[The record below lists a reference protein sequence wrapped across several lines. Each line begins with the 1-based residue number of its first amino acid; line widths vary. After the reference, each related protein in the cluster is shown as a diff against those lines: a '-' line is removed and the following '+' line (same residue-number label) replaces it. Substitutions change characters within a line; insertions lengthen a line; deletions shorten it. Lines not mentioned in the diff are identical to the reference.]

1 MFRNLTGEMRQL
13 ILSTQFI
20 ETKDILFNA
29 SRSGPIWRSPLFLR
43 SSWMLTSGRN
53 GRFSEMNGWSR
64 ITSDCREKN
73 GIHTYLQ
80 THPYDDTH
88 TTPFDL
94 LLKGVSVPNCQN
106 CPKGSSCNSPGTY
119 ESPAGLLVWEIASLK
134 DNWRVPWIPTN
145 STPFFHRCPR
155 KMACLGVAIDD
166 TFNLTHGWSSSID
179 REMENQTSAQCR
191 LGTGGPLC
199 AVCLQGYNRVQGSC
213 KKCIPAEERVVYVAV
228 ALILLAV
235 LLVMAIRVINKTE
248 SKVRYALRDA
258 NRIFLI
264 CLSLS
269 QIQITVPQVIDI
281 EWPPIILDFL
291 DSFDWVNI
299 DLAAITGAT
308 CEASVDFRFTFIC
321 MALVPFVVFSLAL
334 SSYIRG
340 TRLIKNRIA
349 KLRKTSDQEKRR
361 EMLTCYVEIFRL
373 IDCDH
378 SGSISAHEFVDLL
391 KLVGYDNVDGK
402 LTEPVGLRI
411 IHRLTNSTFAS
422 SLSMKQFVD
431 GMEKGKVVEVADAL
445 LGKRKKRRSSGSK
458 VFDAE
463 TKVGWGGTSNSSS
476 NEIKKIKSKNLRRRG
491 SIFTKVSKRGSHN
504 ILHNSDAF
512 SFIIWNKHRKLVASS
527 FSWAMQ
533 LLMLMH
539 TPISRKVFQYLD
551 CAKIG
556 RGRYVKS
563 FVRADYSIL
572 CRDIDGHYDSAYVNF
587 LPFVIL
593 VLFGFTLALPFGIV
607 VFLIVQRNNLYS
619 PSVLARIGWL
629 YDRLNRG
636 TEFWEVHEMLR
647 KMILTGVVVFF
658 PQDPAIK
665 SVLALSICICAQV
678 SLSLFRPHRS
688 KTVFLTAQ
696 FAYAMAL
703 TMYLTGTVLA
713 FANLSLQQRTSI
725 GIFLVVL
732 QSSFVVFGISAIAV
746 SLLTM
751 RSRFKSK
758 RKSLTIAAHV
768 EAAEKRRSNVSKRR
782 SSVDNLLSR
791 LHGVANKVVHDKEA
805 LAIMKR
811 HSNTLKQR
819 IHAINRMKTNSSLK
833 VKSRLNKRR
842 QSKRGLRKKVT
853 MTSLETGEVKKV
865 REEVMK
871 RQQSMKERLS
881 KRLSGTALGSGG
893 GVVDANSF
901 AADRERR
908 VSFGIN
914 VIGSGY

>member
-29 SRSGPIWRSPLFLR
+29 SRSGSIWRSPLFLR

-80 THPYDDTH
+80 THPYDDTR

-119 ESPAGLLVWEIASLK
+119 ESPAGLLVWEVASLK

>member
-80 THPYDDTH
+80 THPNDDTR

-94 LLKGVSVPNCQN
+94 LLKGIYVPNCQN

-119 ESPAGLLVWEIASLK
+119 ESPAGLLVWDIASLK

-422 SLSMKQFVD
+422 SLSMKKFVD

>member
-80 THPYDDTH
+80 THPYDDTR

-94 LLKGVSVPNCQN
+94 LLKGIYVPNCQN

-119 ESPAGLLVWEIASLK
+119 ESPAGLLVWEVASLK

>member
-80 THPYDDTH
+80 THPNDDTR

-119 ESPAGLLVWEIASLK
+119 ESPAGLLVWDIASLK

>member
-80 THPYDDTH
+80 THPNDDTR

>member
-1 MFRNLTGEMRQL
+1 LVVLFTCDIIWFSILFWLEMTS
-13 ILSTQFI
+13 STQCVFNNFFYFCF
-20 ETKDILFNA
+20 LF
-29 SRSGPIWRSPLFLR
+29 
-43 SSWMLTSGRN
+43 
-53 GRFSEMNGWSR
+53 FS
-64 ITSDCREKN
+64 
-73 GIHTYLQ
+73 
-80 THPYDDTH
+80 
-88 TTPFDL
+88 
-94 LLKGVSVPNCQN
+94 
-106 CPKGSSCNSPGTY
+106 
-119 ESPAGLLVWEIASLK
+119 
-134 DNWRVPWIPTN
+134 
-145 STPFFHRCPR
+145 
-155 KMACLGVAIDD
+155 
-166 TFNLTHGWSSSID
+166 
-179 REMENQTSAQCR
+179 
-191 LGTGGPLC
+191 
-199 AVCLQGYNRVQGSC
+199 
-213 KKCIPAEERVVYVAV
+213 
-228 ALILLAV
+228 
-235 LLVMAIRVINKTE
+235 
-248 SKVRYALRDA
+248 
-258 NRIFLI
+258 
-264 CLSLS
+264 
-269 QIQITVPQVIDI
+269 
-281 EWPPIILDFL
+281 
-291 DSFDWVNI
+291 
-299 DLAAITGAT
+299 
-308 CEASVDFRFTFIC
+308 
-321 MALVPFVVFSLAL
+321 
-334 SSYIRG
+334 
-340 TRLIKNRIA
+340 
-349 KLRKTSDQEKRR
+349 
-361 EMLTCYVEIFRL
+361 
-373 IDCDH
+373 
-378 SGSISAHEFVDLL
+378 SAHEFVDLL

>member
-29 SRSGPIWRSPLFLR
+29 SRSGSIWRSPLFLR

-80 THPYDDTH
+80 THPYDDTR

-94 LLKGVSVPNCQN
+94 LLKGIYVPNCQN

-378 SGSISAHEFVDLL
+378 SGMLTANEFVDLL

>member
-29 SRSGPIWRSPLFLR
+29 SRSGSIWRSPLFLR

-80 THPYDDTH
+80 THPNDDTR

-119 ESPAGLLVWEIASLK
+119 ESPAGLLVWDIASLK

>member
-80 THPYDDTH
+80 THPNDDTR

-179 REMENQTSAQCR
+179 RDMENQTSAQCR

>member
-80 THPYDDTH
+80 THPNDDTR

-94 LLKGVSVPNCQN
+94 LLKGIYVPNCQN

-179 REMENQTSAQCR
+179 RDMENQTSAQCR

-378 SGSISAHEFVDLL
+378 SGSISAYEFVDLL

>member
-29 SRSGPIWRSPLFLR
+29 SRSGSIWRSPLFLR

-80 THPYDDTH
+80 THPYDDTR

>member
-29 SRSGPIWRSPLFLR
+29 SRSGSIWRSPLFLR

-80 THPYDDTH
+80 THPNDDTR

>member
-29 SRSGPIWRSPLFLR
+29 SRSGSIWRSPLFLR

-80 THPYDDTH
+80 THPYDDTR

-94 LLKGVSVPNCQN
+94 LLKGIYVPNCQN

-378 SGSISAHEFVDLL
+378 SGSISAYEFVDLL